1 MKYLRDIHVEF
12 FDPYH
17 LVNIACW
24 ISERT
29 QQTGARLVWDPKEE
43 RFTNNDW
50 GNFYLDRLRRKQ
62 YLLPEKI

>member
-12 FDPYH
+12 SDLCH
-17 LVNIACW
+17 LGNIARW
-24 ISERT
+24 SSERT
-29 QQTGARLVWDPKEE
+29 QQTGARLVWDSKEE